1 MVSWITV
8 HALRNAHGAD
18 LVSLFIEGTSLC
30 GFAWLMTAQ
39 SNAFEAFAFGV
50 VARICA
56 TGNYTFGHE
65 MGHNM
70 GLQHDRAN
78 TSVDGVFPFS
88 RGYVDTPHGFRD
100 IMGVAASCGGCMRI
114 QNFSN
119 PNVTFNDFPTG
130 VPQASPQSADAAT
143 SLNATALTVANWR
156 AEVSFPTIIGV
167 YRNGAWFLELEWKRS
182 MGWLCGRYLCRVWDS
197 WGCAGGGRLVADLLD
212 SCVLLWIWRPH
223 ETK

>member
-1 MVSWITV
+1 
-8 HALRNAHGAD
+8 
-18 LVSLFIEGTSLC
+18 
-30 GFAWLMTAQ
+30 
-39 SNAFEAFAFGV
+39 
-50 VARICA
+50 
-56 TGNYTFGHE
+56 
-65 MGHNM
+65 
-70 GLQHDRAN
+70 
-78 TSVDGVFPFS
+78 
-88 RGYVDTPHGFRD
+88 
-100 IMGVAASCGGCMRI
+100 MRI

-167 YRNGAWFLELEWKRS
+167 YSNGAWFLDWNGNQQWDGCGVEACFGFEIVGDVPVVGDWTGTGQAKVGVYRNGALEWKRS
-182 MGWLCGRYLCRVWDS
+182 VRWLCGGYLCRVWDS

>member
-18 LVSLFIEGTSLC
+18 LLSLFIEGTSLC
-30 GFAWLMTAQ
+30 GIAWLITAQ
-39 SNAFEAFAFGV
+39 SNAFEAFAFSV

-56 TGNYTFGHE
+56 TAIYTFGHE

-78 TSVDGVFPFS
+78 TPVDGVFPFS

-130 VPQASPQSADAAT
+130 VPQASPQSADGAT
-143 SLNATALTVANWR
+143 SLNATAHG
-156 AEVSFPTIIGV
+156 F
-167 YRNGAWFLELEWKRS
+167 
-182 MGWLCGRYLCRVWDS
+182 
-197 WGCAGGGRLVADLLD
+197 
-212 SCVLLWIWRPH
+212 
-223 ETK
+223 